1 MLRAFFIFFVVAVA
15 AVLALAGFRG
25 EKFTQPP
32 IQIVPDM
39 KHQPKVITQH
49 PSRFFV
55 DGRGDHAPIPG
66 TIPVGY
72 ELSKRYLQSGANSRS
87 YDSGFTSQPDYRNT
101 GVFGEVYGDGIGEKV
116 DEALMSRGR
125 ERYEIYCAVCHGRT
139 GEGNGV
145 AKSFG
150 LMTVASLQDD
160 RIKAQPDGQI
170 YATIVN
176 GKGTMGA
183 YGPSLSVSDRWAIV
197 AYVRALHKS
206 QSVKAAELD
215 AETQAKLNAK

>member
-1 MLRAFFIFFVVAVA
+1 
-15 AVLALAGFRG
+15 
-25 EKFTQPP
+25 
-32 IQIVPDM
+32 
-39 KHQPKVITQH
+39 
-49 PSRFFV
+49 
-55 DGRGDHAPIPG
+55 
-66 TIPVGY
+66 VGY

-101 GVFGEVYGDGIGEKV
+101 GVSGEVYGDGIGEKV

>member
-15 AVLALAGFRG
+15 AVISLAGFRG
-25 EKFTQPP
+25 EKFSHPP

-49 PSRFFV
+49 PSRFFA
-55 DGRGDHAPIPG
+55 DGRGDHLPVAG

-72 ELSKRYLQSGANSRS
+72 NLEKRYFQAGASNLSG
-87 YDSGFTSQPDYRNT
+87 DSGFTSQPNYRET
-101 GVFGEVYGDGIGEKV
+101 GIMGDRYGDGIP
-116 DEALMSRGR
+116 DPINAALLARGR
-125 ERYEIYCAVCHGRT
+125 ERYDIHCAVCHGRT

-150 LMTVASLQDD
+150 LATVASLQDD

-170 YATIVN
+170 YSTIVN

-183 YGPSLSVSDRWAIV
+183 YGPNLSVNDRWAIV
-197 AYVRALHKS
+197 SYLRALQKS
-206 QSVKAAELD
+206 QGVKASELD
-215 AETQAKLNAK
+215 ADTQAQLNAK